1 MSYASL
7 FVKAVAVFI
16 LMATIATIG
25 PAGIAVLMILVGVLA
40 FILAASNSQ

>member
-7 FVKAVAVFI
+7 FVKAVAVFT
-16 LMATIATIG
+16 LMATIAAIG